1 LYSELDQLKASKADK
16 EQVAIEVDEK
26 ADRVALEN
34 KASREWV
41 DSTFDKLDREIREA
55 KSHILGHEEALRSAL
70 TQINEDVDGK
80 LDRMELEP
88 LKSYFDKKIDRM
100 KTSPVIV
107 QPDEMGTDDA
117 AGFKKPLR
125 FRCISCDKPV
135 GIRPND
141 AVPALPQIEMMPGGR
156 SFRPYTTYE
165 LELIRRH
172 QKVGQYGT
180 MNVLPVF
187 PSTFRSAGGMHTMTR
202 PQQRI
207 RTTPLSAMY
216 TLDAVVTTPP
226 PAVPIKKSLPN
237 IHDEMDIVGHDG
249 HIYKGRTVKGP
260 LLPNIIQQSSSRSTG
275 RSRGSS
281 RLSQRPSTTPP
292 APLPQYS

>member
-1 LYSELDQLKASKADK
+1 MHPLILWFNHYSDYYYNVIMSVFYVLL
-16 EQVAIEVDEK
+16 
-26 ADRVALEN
+26 
-34 KASREWV
+34 
-41 DSTFDKLDREIREA
+41 
-55 KSHILGHEEALRSAL
+55 
-70 TQINEDVDGK
+70 
-80 LDRMELEP
+80 
-88 LKSYFDKKIDRM
+88 DKKIDRM